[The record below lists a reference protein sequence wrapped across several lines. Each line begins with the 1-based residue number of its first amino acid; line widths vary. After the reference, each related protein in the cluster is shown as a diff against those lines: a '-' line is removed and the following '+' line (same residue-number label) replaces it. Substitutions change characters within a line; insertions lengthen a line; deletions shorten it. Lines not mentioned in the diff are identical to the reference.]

1 MLFAKLIIVALLLG
15 IVVSL
20 FSGLFF
26 MMRDNSRTPRMLT
39 SLKLRV
45 GLSIALMLF
54 LLLSWSQG
62 WIQPHGVFAPR

>member
-20 FSGLFF
+20 FSGLYF
-26 MMRDNSRTPRMLT
+26 MMKDHSRTPRMLT

-62 WIQPHGVFAPR
+62 WIQPHAAFPLR